1 VQIEEIL
8 VQAERAVRLGLT
20 VLFIY
25 LLALWVAAIWW
36 TFQDIHS
43 RTRSI
48 VLQMVATLL
57 VIVFNFPG
65 LLVYC
70 ILRPQRTL
78 AELYA
83 ESLEEEALLRTID
96 DSSLCS
102 SCRRRVEESFLFC
115 PWCRTRLRQRCIR
128 CEHPMLLAW
137 TLCPYCGAD
146 RVTLPAP
153 SPAPAERRPSPTARR
168 PRQALAG
175 GPEAATT
182 KISASS

>member
-1 VQIEEIL
+1 MQIEEIL
-8 VQAERAVRLGLT
+8 IQAERIVRLGLS

-43 RTRSI
+43 RTSSI
-48 VLQMVATLL
+48 ALQMAATLL
-57 VIVFNFPG
+57 VIIFNFPG

-96 DSSLCS
+96 DSSLCP
-102 SCRRRVEESFLFC
+102 SCRRRVEEDFLFC
-115 PWCRTRLRQRCIR
+115 PWCHTRLRQRCIR
-128 CEHPMLLAW
+128 CERPMLLAW
-137 TLCPYCGAD
+137 SICAYCGAD

-153 SPAPAERRPSPTARR
+153 SLAATERGSGPTTRR
-168 PRQALAG
+168 PRQALPS
-175 GPEAATT
+175 GPEAVTT
-182 KISASS
+182 KIPASS

>member
-8 VQAERAVRLGLT
+8 IQAERIVRLGLT

-25 LLALWVAAIWW
+25 LVALWVAAIWW
-36 TFQDIHS
+36 TFQDIHA
-43 RTRSI
+43 RTNSI
-48 VLQMVATLL
+48 VLQMAATLL

-96 DSSLCS
+96 DTSLCP
-102 SCRRRVEESFLFC
+102 SCRRQVEDEFLFG
-115 PWCRTRLRQRCIR
+115 PWCRTRLRQRCVR
-128 CEHPMLLAW
+128 CEKPMLLSW
-137 TLCPYCGAD
+137 TLCPYCGAE
-146 RVTLPAP
+146 RATI
-153 SPAPAERRPSPTARR
+153 PAPATASPQRATPPRRAPAPE
-168 PRQALAG
+168 LVAG
-175 GPEAATT
+175 ATEP
-182 KISASS
+182 ISTSS